1 MVKIRAC
8 RKRHQPARTPKLAL
22 QPCTSPQREG
32 GKSVTLALVAKQA
45 KIPPDRLKKHFKAVP
60 DLIPLIAEE
69 IDRMALASM
78 GKATGVAHDV
88 LFDLLMA
95 RFDILQKNR
104 KAILSIAQAAHRDRS
119 LSCALAR
126 ATFDGSYRLI
136 DAARLD
142 KPPRPI
148 LAAGLSAI
156 YSWAFYVWRKD
167 ESRDMGKTMAA
178 LDRTLR
184 VAGKAAELLKPKF

>member
-1 MVKIRAC
+1 MPKTTSTSENAKIS
-8 RKRHQPARTPKLAL
+8 LAAL
-22 QPCTSPQREG
+22 HLAATRGWE
-32 GKSVTLALVAKQA
+32 SVTLALVAKQA